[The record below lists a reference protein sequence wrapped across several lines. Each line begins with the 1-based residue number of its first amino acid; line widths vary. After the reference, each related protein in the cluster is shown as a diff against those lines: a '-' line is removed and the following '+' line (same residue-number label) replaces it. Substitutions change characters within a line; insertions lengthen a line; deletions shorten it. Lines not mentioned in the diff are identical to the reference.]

1 MEFYLDDD
9 ISDEEAIQLIKT
21 EPPKSQNEIKNG
33 GEEYEVYEN
42 ENQPMADPFASYF
55 YSQQVAIIFDTWN
68 LNTHY
73 SLNFFAVAW

>member
-1 MEFYLDDD
+1 MFLFFLEILPLVEFYLDDD

-55 YSQQVAIIFDTWN
+55 YSQQVAII
-68 LNTHY
+68 Y
-73 SLNFFAVAW
+73 SILEI